1 MNKTELVAAIKE
13 RGGHAEYSTRRLELQ
28 QQLQSLMDE
37 AGETT
42 TKVMTD
48 YQKMTIELNKANTK
62 PLLKEHL
69 KKLGINSSEN
79 ATMLQLRNI
88 AMDKIYDLAVAD
100 GTDPIGFGKHGSR
113 SYQEILQEEKGYVDW
128 VITTSRE
135 GQANPRLHRL
145 AQWLTLNLDKK
156 PVGNADSPWKKKSAS
171 KGAATSPT
179 PPSPQSTMGE
189 GTTQMFKEMM
199 SAIQE
204 LKSEVAD
211 LQGERRGSRPRR
223 ETHGRGH
230 GIDQQL
236 CEGSEVKASEPM
248 GSATPPS
255 TGSRLSELSHMAAQ
269 ALEDKAWDLVPGF
282 FQALVGQNRTLL
294 MEVGCGPD
302 SQIATAVQEAA
313 GYESAASRCAL
324 WNSCDLST
332 TEGLQLTLSRID
344 LEDPLVVWM
353 SPPGSAYSPI
363 QNLNS
368 RNHNQQDV
376 LAQKRLAARRV
387 YTSCC
392 VVYQYC
398 VQKGIHVVWEMSDRS
413 LAWRLPIVQRLKQKY
428 ELYEAVTKGCA
439 VNLRSREHGPFF
451 ASEGM
456 EGANHTP
463 PVVSVSGPPV

>member
-1 MNKTELVAAIKE
+1 M
-13 RGGHAEYSTRRLELQ
+13 
-28 QQLQSLMDE
+28 
-37 AGETT
+37 
-42 TKVMTD
+42 
-48 YQKMTIELNKANTK
+48 
-62 PLLKEHL
+62 
-69 KKLGINSSEN
+69 
-79 ATMLQLRNI
+79 
-88 AMDKIYDLAVAD
+88 
-100 GTDPIGFGKHGSR
+100 
-113 SYQEILQEEKGYVDW
+113 
-128 VITTSRE
+128 
-135 GQANPRLHRL
+135 
-145 AQWLTLNLDKK
+145 
-156 PVGNADSPWKKKSAS
+156 
-171 KGAATSPT
+171 
-179 PPSPQSTMGE
+179 
-189 GTTQMFKEMM
+189 
-199 SAIQE
+199 
-204 LKSEVAD
+204 
-211 LQGERRGSRPRR
+211 
-223 ETHGRGH
+223 
-230 GIDQQL
+230 
-236 CEGSEVKASEPM
+236 KASEPM

-463 PVVSVSGPPV
+463 PVVSVFWTSRVDAPGLMCTVLVLELRLMIVACTPLSTLRESRSVC